1 MHINNCSGTGVNKYN
16 KKKKNM
22 QIMLWDYKRPK
33 NKNDKKHL

>member
-16 KKKKNM
+16 KKKNM